1 MILPTSA
8 WIGCHHQA
16 LYQQAIVKQR
26 RLLIKV
32 ERWQD
37 ARNRSK
43 WTFILKKKTFLN
55 KTKRL
60 YETIIPSIR
69 LMLSFRTIP
78 FTCSGTHD
86 YGAVKWLLGI
96 KVQVLLFHV
105 ALRKKKKKKL
115 YFFNEVERI
124 REYTSRL
131 WSLWYIYKQIQHSP
145 LTLIIKDEPK
155 IQFEQYPTTPHLAA
169 RMLYT
174 ADTVYNDIED
184 KSIGDFGS
192 GCGILSIAANILGA
206 GWVYFELMMYFILK
220 SYNRYSV
227 GFDIDPDAIK
237 IAQEN
242 SDQFEVLIDFVN
254 TDLLHAKLERFQGKL
269 DTIIMNPPFG
279 TKNNKGIDMLMLKK
293 AIDVSFGCLSDRL
306 S

>member
-1 MILPTSA
+1 MKLKELESIL
-8 WIGCHHQA
+8 
-16 LYQQAIVKQR
+16 
-26 RLLIKV
+26 
-32 ERWQD
+32 QD
-37 ARNRSK
+37 
-43 WTFILKKKTFLN
+43 
-55 KTKRL
+55 
-60 YETIIPSIR
+60 
-69 LMLSFRTIP
+69 
-78 FTCSGTHD
+78 C
-86 YGAVKWLLGI
+86 
-96 KVQVLLFHV
+96 
-105 ALRKKKKKKL
+105 
-115 YFFNEVERI
+115 EVF
-124 REYTSRL
+124 
-131 WSLWYIYKQIQHSP
+131 
-145 LTLIIKDEPK
+145 DEPK

-206 GWVYFELMMYFILK
+206 G
-220 SYNRYSV
+220 YSV

-242 SDQFEVLIDFVN
+242 SDQFEVCIDFVN

-293 AIDVSFGCLSDRL
+293 AIDIANHSVYSLHKSSTREHIMKKAKEWGVSFEVVAELKFDVPMMYKFHKKKNVEIAVDFLRFEKE
-306 S
+306 

>member
-1 MILPTSA
+1 MKSLV
-8 WIGCHHQA
+8 H
-16 LYQQAIVKQR
+16 
-26 RLLIKV
+26 
-32 ERWQD
+32 
-37 ARNRSK
+37 
-43 WTFILKKKTFLN
+43 LN
-55 KTKRL
+55 
-60 YETIIPSIR
+60 
-69 LMLSFRTIP
+69 
-78 FTCSGTHD
+78 
-86 YGAVKWLLGI
+86 
-96 KVQVLLFHV
+96 
-105 ALRKKKKKKL
+105 
-115 YFFNEVERI
+115 
-124 REYTSRL
+124 
-131 WSLWYIYKQIQHSP
+131 YKQIQHSP

-206 GWVYFELMMYFILK
+206 GWVCFESVMYFILK
-220 SYNRYSV
+220 PYNRYSV

-242 SDQFEVLIDFVN
+242 SDQFEVCIDFVN

-293 AIDVSFGCLSDRL
+293 AIDVSFGLSIGSLKLMIKLDCQ
-306 S
+306 SFSVFFTQVFH

>member
-1 MILPTSA
+1 MKLKELESIL
-8 WIGCHHQA
+8 
-16 LYQQAIVKQR
+16 
-26 RLLIKV
+26 
-32 ERWQD
+32 QD
-37 ARNRSK
+37 
-43 WTFILKKKTFLN
+43 
-55 KTKRL
+55 
-60 YETIIPSIR
+60 
-69 LMLSFRTIP
+69 
-78 FTCSGTHD
+78 C
-86 YGAVKWLLGI
+86 
-96 KVQVLLFHV
+96 
-105 ALRKKKKKKL
+105 
-115 YFFNEVERI
+115 EVF
-124 REYTSRL
+124 
-131 WSLWYIYKQIQHSP
+131 
-145 LTLIIKDEPK
+145 DEPK

-206 GWVYFELMMYFILK
+206 G
-220 SYNRYSV
+220 YSV

-293 AIDVSFGCLSDRL
+293 AIDIANHSVYSLHKSSTREHIMKKAKEWGVSFEVVAELKFDVPMMYKFHKKKNVEIAVDFLRFEKAE
-306 S
+306 